1 MQLYDSYYHIQGLS
15 QYLETGCPKLAI
27 VKFWGVQI
35 LKGDHNILR
44 FQPYIFINRSIK
56 IRHDFRIQC
65 LWDNMLE
72 INILRDTSQ
81 NHFGCTEGC
90 LLTVRVSKKTLR
102 HPAG

>member
-1 MQLYDSYYHIQGLS
+1 MQLHDSYNHIQGLS

-27 VKFWGVQI
+27 VKFWGIQI
-35 LKGDHNILR
+35 FKGDHNILR

-56 IRHDFRIQC
+56 IRHDILIQC
-65 LWDNMLE
+65 LWNNRLE

-81 NHFGCTEGC
+81 NLFGCPEGC
-90 LLTVRVSKKTLR
+90 LLRVRVSKKTLR